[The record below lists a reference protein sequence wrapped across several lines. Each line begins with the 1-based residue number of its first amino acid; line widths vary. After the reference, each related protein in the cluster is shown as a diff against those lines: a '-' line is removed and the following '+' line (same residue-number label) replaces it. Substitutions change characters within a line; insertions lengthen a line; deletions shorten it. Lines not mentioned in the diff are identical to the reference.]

1 MLDSNDV
8 SSLMMLYTT
17 ITEQQKQ
24 LLRTELVE
32 YIKVIPSSGT
42 L

>member
-8 SSLMMLYTT
+8 SSLVMLYTT

-24 LLRTELVE
+24 LLRIELVE
-32 YIKVIPSSGT
+32 YIKVT
-42 L
+42 LWATL

>member
-24 LLRTELVE
+24 LLRIELVE
-32 YIKVIPSSGT
+32 YIKVTLSGT